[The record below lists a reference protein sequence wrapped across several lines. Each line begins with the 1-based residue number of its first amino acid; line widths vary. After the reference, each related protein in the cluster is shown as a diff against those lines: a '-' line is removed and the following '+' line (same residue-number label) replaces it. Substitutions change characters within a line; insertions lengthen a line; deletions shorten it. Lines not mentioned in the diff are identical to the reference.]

1 MPTLNQLIRHGR
13 EEKRRTDRTR
23 ASDQCPQ
30 KQGVR
35 PRVSTR
41 TPKKPNSA
49 PRVFYPGRS
58 GNYHFVS
65 TGPVLSGPSISQF
78 LPLVSGKGSPA
89 LIMLGRPLLMYLSLM
104 EARGNEFHRQA
115 FLAVKAAP
123 PESRM
128 DPFAR
133 SAGSPPYRVSSVR
146 REERCWRRG
155 TRICPFYTSTK
166 CPPPGPD
173 HVHNQRLPSM
183 VSGASLPNYQTWQQR
198 LHAVL
203 VVLLSS
209 LLGTDKPHRDV
220 LEHSLYVIFK
230 RVSWKNHFTF
240 LCSELLES
248 VKKASHSRVERN
260 RIEYDRTCSF
270 DLERLSALT
279 TQLLLNLRKE
289 MPVISSAKPERV
301 RSPDEMRQC
310 PNQSRR
316 KVNDLAQGSSS

>member
-1 MPTLNQLIRHGR
+1 MGLEPNSIQGPSHGTPK
-13 EEKRRTDRTR
+13 EFPLGE
-23 ASDQCPQ
+23 SP
-30 KQGVR
+30 
-35 PRVSTR
+35 STR
-41 TPKKPNSA
+41 HRRITGQLRSVNSG
-49 PRVFYPGRS
+49 VVYPGRS

-78 LPLVSGKGSPA
+78 MPLVSGKGSPA

-104 EARGNEFHRQA
+104 EARGNGFHRQA

-133 SAGSPPYRVSSVR
+133 SAGSPPYRVASVR

-166 CPPPGPD
+166 CPPPGSD

-230 RVSWKNHFTF
+230 RTVG
-240 LCSELLES
+240 E
-248 VKKASHSRVERN
+248 
-260 RIEYDRTCSF
+260 
-270 DLERLSALT
+270 ERLTTTRACANQQEGGRSKDISWPEPDIALYHPT
-279 TQLLLNLRKE
+279 TRRLGLE
-289 MPVISSAKPERV
+289 AWFSIPF
-301 RSPDEMRQC
+301 RSLSQ
-310 PNQSRR
+310 
-316 KVNDLAQGSSS
+316 